1 MRFFASKRPWSV
13 AERKIRVDNIKKYH
27 GIKISCKYGCR
38 LFSQVEFTADTLK
51 LNLIDLGRT
60 ESKLITVA
68 GHVDFMC
75 QEVEAADPVTF
86 TTRDSNLVSLLY
98 ITLSQHEN
106 IKKNITTF
114 IFD

>member
-1 MRFFASKRPWSV
+1 
-13 AERKIRVDNIKKYH
+13 
-27 GIKISCKYGCR
+27 
-38 LFSQVEFTADTLK
+38 VEFTADTLK

-86 TTRDSNLVSLLY
+86 TTRDSNLVSLVTVTALLRFRY
-98 ITLSQHEN
+98 CNEYMSSYSV
-106 IKKNITTF
+106 KKNSVA
-114 IFD
+114 

>member
-1 MRFFASKRPWSV
+1 
-13 AERKIRVDNIKKYH
+13 
-27 GIKISCKYGCR
+27 
-38 LFSQVEFTADTLK
+38 VEFTADTLK

-86 TTRDSNLVSLLY
+86 TTRDSNLVSLVSL
-98 ITLSQHEN
+98 HRFFFF
-106 IKKNITTF
+106 F
-114 IFD
+114 IVNVTVSDLQSDWNKTELMFRLVNF

>member
-1 MRFFASKRPWSV
+1 
-13 AERKIRVDNIKKYH
+13 
-27 GIKISCKYGCR
+27 
-38 LFSQVEFTADTLK
+38 VEFTADTLK

-86 TTRDSNLVSLLY
+86 TTRDSNLVSLVSAPLRFRHY
-98 ITLSQHEN
+98 NEYMSSCSA
-106 IKKNITTF
+106 KNNSMA
-114 IFD
+114 